1 MNFELEIGFPL
12 GLGGK
17 QIFRVILFVPL
28 LTSFLHLSGREREE
42 KGEGGRIN
50 GVFFLFSLSLSLQR
64 DLKALSSISW
74 MENAQFRAN
83 CTGGCLLFSFL

>member
-50 GVFFLFSLSLSLQR
+50 GFFFSLLFVSLTAKRPQGTF
-64 DLKALSSISW
+64 
-74 MENAQFRAN
+74 QY
-83 CTGGCLLFSFL
+83 LLDGKRTVQS